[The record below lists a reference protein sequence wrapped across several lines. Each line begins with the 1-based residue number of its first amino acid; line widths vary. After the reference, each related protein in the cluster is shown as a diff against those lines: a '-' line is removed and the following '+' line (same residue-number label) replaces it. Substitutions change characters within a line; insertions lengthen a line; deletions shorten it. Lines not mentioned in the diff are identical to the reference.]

1 MEHWSHYY
9 FYELQPSSSE
19 QYKIYEDITR
29 KDYIACMCLKSGIL
43 TLTYKDE
50 VIYQHI
56 FDNPNKQRFDDIDEK
71 DKFITL
77 IDNLLLNHIN
87 NQYKWK

>member
-9 FYELQPSSSE
+9 FYELQPSLFE
-19 QYKIYEDITR
+19 QYKIYRDITR
-29 KDYIACMCLKSGIL
+29 KDYIACICLKSGIL
-43 TLTYKDE
+43 TLTYEDE
-50 VIYQHI
+50 VIYQYT

-87 NQYKWK
+87 NQYEWK